1 MRPMYLRDVE
11 NNLNARG
18 EYADTI
24 AAMKSAGVTV
34 PQIMHLFA
42 FKPEATGPL
51 SAFTQAV
58 MRGPS
63 PLSAGFRELI
73 AAFTSKLN
81 QCVF

>member
-1 MRPMYLRDVE
+1 MKPMYLREVE
-11 NNLNARG
+11 DNPQAAG
-18 EYADTI
+18 PYADII
-24 AAMKSAGVTV
+24 AAMKSAGQTV

-42 FKPEATGPL
+42 FKPETTAHL

-73 AAFTSKLN
+73 AAHTSKLN